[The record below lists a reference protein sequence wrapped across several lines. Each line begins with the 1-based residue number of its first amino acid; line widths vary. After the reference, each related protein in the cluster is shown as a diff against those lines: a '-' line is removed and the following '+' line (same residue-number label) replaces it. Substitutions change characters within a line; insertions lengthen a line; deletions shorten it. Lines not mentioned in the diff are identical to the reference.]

1 MGAIKSLITASQNDE
16 QTNFIDLYRE
26 MIITY
31 KKENKDALDARRL
44 IRLSASIDSLWK
56 DFDVNKQQELVRLLV
71 KHELLPRN
79 FEMVI
84 DKFNCSFPKITL
96 I

>member
-26 MIITY
+26 MITTY
-31 KKENKDALDARRL
+31 KKENKDALDTRRL
-44 IRLSASIDSLWK
+44 IRLSASIDNLWK

-84 DKFNCSFPKITL
+84 DKFNCSFPKITW